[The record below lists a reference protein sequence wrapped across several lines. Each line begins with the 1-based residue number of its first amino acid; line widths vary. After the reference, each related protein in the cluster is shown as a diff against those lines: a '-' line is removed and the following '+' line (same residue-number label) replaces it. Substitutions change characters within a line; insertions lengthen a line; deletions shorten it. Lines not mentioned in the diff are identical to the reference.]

1 MTAQD
6 SSRPLDGV
14 RVLDFGQYV
23 AGPMAATLLADAGA
37 EVTRIEPPGGPRFTD
52 PGNAYLLRGRAAT
65 HALDLKSP
73 EGRNRALALVAGA
86 DVLIENFRPGVM
98 ARLGL
103 DAATCLGL
111 NRGLVYC
118 SLPGFSEL
126 DERAGLAGWEGVV
139 MAAGGGYSRSA
150 YRPTSPPSTPTSGA
164 SSPVFG
170 GPTGQM
176 PDFPSLPLASCFAAG
191 MTALSACAALI
202 ARDRDGGLGQRI
214 EIPLSDALLEGSGI
228 LTTRVE
234 KQDPMRGGVFAP
246 GLYRSRDGQVMC
258 FTSGAFRHL
267 AGLARI
273 SGNGAWTEDGTLDWR
288 ALRTDP
294 AAPAR
299 WRATLVSLFATRD
312 ADEWEALLGPAGIPV
327 ARLRTTREWLR
338 EAAAEAAGCVT
349 EQDDGAGHRV
359 RTLKQAV
366 DFEPAAP
373 VSAPPGFA
381 GLPGTPP
388 LSGMKVLDLCRVVA
402 APTVTRLLTDLGAE
416 VIKLDIDPAEA
427 RSAYDEP
434 LFHVYLNRGKK
445 GAILNLKTPAGR
457 QRFDTLVAG
466 ADMLVTNVSAGRLP
480 GTGLADQALRQ
491 LNPALVFTYLNLYGV
506 TGPWA
511 DFKGYAEIANCAIG
525 VSSLTAGWATALSG
539 APPVNDPP
547 WPYTDSMAGVLSAF
561 GAVAALYD
569 RGRRGRVYRVN
580 SSLAQT
586 ALLEQMP
593 FAVDGTDVDPFRGR
607 DVSSATYRIYGA
619 ADRPVFV
626 AIADADLPEALRRLG
641 AASADD
647 LAARIASRPAEACVR
662 ALCFGR
668 SAASVVETP
677 SATMAPDSFWARRGL
692 RLERTSEDFGTVVTQ
707 GPVARFTRTP
717 AVAGDTPRIF
727 GQGQPAGWTQ

>member
-1 MTAQD
+1 VTPEA
-6 SSRPLDGV
+6 SVRPLEGV
-14 RVLDFGQYV
+14 RVLDLGQYV

-65 HALDLKSP
+65 HVLDLKSP
-73 EGRNRALALVAGA
+73 EGRSLALDLVAGS

-103 DAATCLGL
+103 DAATCLDL

-139 MAAGGGYSRSA
+139 MAAGGAYSRQ
-150 YRPTSPPSTPTSGA
+150 A
-164 SSPVFG
+164 SSPIFG
-170 GPTGQM
+170 GATGEM

-191 MTALSACAALI
+191 MAALSACAALI
-202 ARDRDGGLGQRI
+202 ARERDGGLGQRI

-234 KQDPMRGGVFAP
+234 KQASMRGGVFAP

-258 FTSGAFRHL
+258 FTSGAHRHL
-267 AGLARI
+267 VGLARV
-273 SGNGAWTEDGTLDWR
+273 SGNEAWIEDGSVDWA

-294 AAPAR
+294 AAPVA
-299 WRATLVSLFATRD
+299 WRAKLVSLFATRD
-312 ADEWEALLGPAGIPV
+312 ADEWETLLRPAGIPI

-338 EAAAEAAGCVT
+338 EPAAEAAGCVT
-349 EQDDGAGHRV
+349 GQDDGAGRPV
-359 RTLKQAV
+359 RTLRQAV
-366 DFEPAAP
+366 DFQPAAP
-373 VSAPPGFA
+373 VSVAGFA
-381 GLPGTPP
+381 GRPGTPP
-388 LSGMKVLDLCRVVA
+388 LRGMKVLDLCRVVA

-416 VIKLDIDPAEA
+416 VIKVDIDPAEA

-445 GAILNLKTPAGR
+445 GVILNLKTSADR
-457 QRFDTLVAG
+457 QRFDALVAD
-466 ADMLVTNVSAGRLP
+466 ADMLVTNVSAGRLS
-480 GTGLADQALRQ
+480 GTGLSDDALRQ

-525 VSSLTAGWATALSG
+525 VSSLTAGWATAPSG

-580 SSLAQT
+580 TSLAQT

-593 FAVDGTDVDPFRGR
+593 FAVDGADVDPSRGR
-607 DVSSATYRIYGA
+607 DTSSATYRIYEA

-626 AIADADLPEALRRLG
+626 AIAAIDLPEALRRLG
-641 AASADD
+641 ADSADV
-647 LAARIASRPAEACVR
+647 LETRIAAHTAEACVR

-668 SAASVVETP
+668 SAASLVETP
-677 SATMAPDSFWARRGL
+677 ASTMAPDSFWARRGL
-692 RLERTSEDFGTVVTQ
+692 RLERPSEDFGTVVTQ
-707 GPVARFTRTP
+707 APVARFARTP
-717 AVAGDTPRIF
+717 AVAGDTPRFF
-727 GQGQPAGWTQ
+727 GQGQPNGWAE